1 MACVPA
7 ILSGGTLTS
16 EVSLAVVQ
24 FRALGSKVGKGD
36 GYGGSDSYG
45 SMGSGDDYGGSDSYG
60 SN

>member
-16 EVSLAVVQ
+16 EVSLAAVQ

-45 SMGSGDDYGGSDSYG
+45 SMGSGDDYGGS
-60 SN
+60 